1 MLLAKLNQNDSRRQ
15 YLWIPT
21 QALRLIYW
29 TTCAKLFNL
38 FAADS
43 LSLRW
48 RHIKPYLPVASV
60 AALVDLYLRGAFEM
74 RRSVTLQRSV
84 ALLRHESPRR
94 GIGPALALQRL
105 LANPSSRPIMGTGD
119 SDSLSVRARSLTTCC
134 ELPCSSARSQPQVST
149 FSHLGWRWCARA
161 TQGNC
166 VLLSRT
172 ETSLANPGAISSHL
186 MVLTWTWLVLY
197 EDRVTPWCQVT
208 GEAPVSF
215 SRVWIHPLPFSSR
228 SKSVSAW
235 MLGAEQEARRHG
247 PTALMS
253 LPLLSASWLESTL
266 VFFLLPK
273 AWVLKIDQISV
284 DL

>member
-60 AALVDLYLRGAFEM
+60 AVLVDLYLRGAFEM
-74 RRSVTLQRSV
+74 RRSGTLQRSV
-84 ALLRHESPRR
+84 ALLRHESPWR
-94 GIGPALALQRL
+94 GIGPALALRIL
-105 LANPSSRPIMGTGD
+105 LANASSRPIMRTGD
-119 SDSLSVRARSLTTCC
+119 LDSPSVRARSRTTCC

-149 FSHLGWRWCARA
+149 SSRLGWTWRARA
-161 TQGNC
+161 NQGKC
-166 VLLSRT
+166 VLVPRT
-172 ETSLANPGAISSHL
+172 ETSLANPGAVSSHL
-186 MVLTWTWLVLY
+186 MVLTWTWLIPC
-197 EDRVTPWCQVT
+197 EDRVTPRCQVT

-215 SRVWIHPLPFSSR
+215 SRVWIHPLLFSSR
-228 SKSVSAW
+228 SKSVFAW
-235 MLGAEQEARRHG
+235 MQGVEQEARRHG
-247 PTALMS
+247 PTALTS
-253 LPLLSASWLESTL
+253 LPLLSASWLVSTL
-266 VFFLLPK
+266 LGFFFSPK
-273 AWVLKIDQISV
+273 LEF
-284 DL
+284 